1 MTTTTSEAFAREWV
15 QAWNRRDLEALLLCY
30 ADDVEFRSPL
40 AAKLLGE
47 ASGTVHG
54 KANLREYF
62 AKALAAFP
70 GELGIELLGVYQ
82 GVDSIVVHFQLRGR
96 KGAEVMEMNHEG
108 VVRRA
113 LAHTQAA

>member
-1 MTTTTSEAFAREWV
+1 MTSDAFAREWI
-15 QAWNRRDLEALLLCY
+15 QAWNRRDLESLLACY
-30 ADDVEFRSPL
+30 SDDVEFRSPL

-47 ASGTVHG
+47 PSGTVHG

-70 GELGIELLGVYQ
+70 GDLGIELLGVFQ
-82 GVDSIVVHFQLRGR
+82 GMDSIVVHFQVRGR
-96 KGAEVMEMNHEG
+96 NGAEVMEMNREG

-113 LAHTQAA
+113 LAHSQAT